1 MGKGRTFPWRLGRG
15 QAGYTG
21 ENRISSSAAGC
32 REELG
37 SNTGEGEGAQ
47 TQNKSGRDPQLGG
60 SLRGQWLSQVPPL
73 LELEGTL
80 PCGTEAHPDSSA
92 RWSCS
97 LALATLCEQAAPVK
111 ASSRPSGSGD
121 VANKAGDPVSAPL
134 PHIGST
140 IVSGGYGEHSLS
152 IHWQEKS

>member
-1 MGKGRTFPWRLGRG
+1 MLTMPLWRKLQGTVLIPPTGKHLD
-15 QAGYTG
+15 TG

-32 REELG
+32 QEELG

-121 VANKAGDPVSAPL
+121 VANKAGEVSYL
-134 PHIGST
+134 C
-140 IVSGGYGEHSLS
+140 SLHPTG
-152 IHWQEKS
+152 IANK